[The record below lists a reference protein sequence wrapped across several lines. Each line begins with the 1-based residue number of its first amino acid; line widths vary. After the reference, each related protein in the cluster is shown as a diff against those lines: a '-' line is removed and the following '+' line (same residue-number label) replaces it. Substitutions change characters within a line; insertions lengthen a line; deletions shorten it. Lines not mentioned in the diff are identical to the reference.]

1 MLRELSIENVAV
13 IAKAT
18 VDFEKGFNI
27 MTGETGAG
35 KSILI
40 DSINAIM
47 GNRVSREIIRTGA
60 EKASIFAVF
69 DDIPESVA
77 KALDGAGYEYDGGD
91 LIIQREISLD
101 GRNRCRINGAPAT
114 AGAIKELCS
123 SLITIHGQHDNM
135 DLLDAEKH
143 IDILD
148 SFGDLSDIKTR
159 YSALYEEYTDLRK
172 KLSDLSLDEAYKERR
187 IDLLTYQINEIEQ
200 AQLEEGEEDE
210 LTEQRNILRNAEK
223 LMSNLQNANILI
235 SASDDS
241 PTALELLSEAS
252 RSLDAIS
259 GISSD
264 FEALAGK
271 VSDLYYELDAAAS
284 DIQDQIDSIDV
295 DGQDLQ
301 YIEDRL
307 DLIHRLEKKYG
318 STIPEILEFC
328 SNAKQELETI
338 EGSDEEIARLTKLIE
353 TKKAVLEDCAEELSE
368 ARKKTFDSMSSR
380 IVDELRFLNMPNA
393 VFKLSTVR
401 TELSPKG
408 IDEIE
413 FLLSTNKGEEPK
425 PLSKIASGGELS
437 RIMLGIKN
445 VLAEKDHIGTL
456 IFDEIDSGVS
466 GSGAQK
472 IGIKLK
478 QTAATHQIIC
488 VTHSAQIASFCD
500 SHLLVE
506 KETKGEKTFT
516 DVRKLDRD
524 ERIKEIA
531 RIISGDAV
539 TEIAL
544 QNAREMVEIAEK
556 TAINQ

>member
-18 VDFEKGFNI
+18 VNFEKGFNI

-69 DDIPESVA
+69 DDVPESVT
-77 KALDGAGYEYDGGD
+77 KALNEAGYEYDGSD

-114 AGAIKELCS
+114 AGAIRELCS

-135 DLLDAEKH
+135 DLLDPEKH
-143 IDILD
+143 LDILD
-148 SFGDLSDIKTR
+148 SFGDLDEIKTR
-159 YSALYEEYTDLRK
+159 YTDLYNEYTDLQR
-172 KLSDLSLDEAYKERR
+172 KLSELSLDEAYKARR

-200 AQLEEGEEDE
+200 AQLTEGEEDE
-210 LTEQRNILRNAEK
+210 LSEQRNILRNSEK
-223 LMSNLQNANILI
+223 LMSSLQNANMLI

-252 RSLDAIS
+252 RSLDSIS
-259 GISSD
+259 NISAD

-307 DLIHRLEKKYG
+307 DLIYRLKKKYG
-318 STIPEILEFC
+318 SSVSEILEFLE
-328 SNAKQELETI
+328 NAKQELETI
-338 EGSDEEIARLTKLIE
+338 EGSDEEIARITKILE
-353 TKKAVLEDCAEELSE
+353 KKKAEITDCAEELSG
-368 ARKKTFDSMSSR
+368 ARRKTFNSMSGR
-380 IVDELRFLNMPNA
+380 IVDELRFLNMTNS
-393 VFKLSTVR
+393 VF
-401 TELSPKG
+401 ELSLKRTDLGPRG
-408 IDEIE
+408 IDEVE

-472 IGIKLK
+472 IGLKLR

-500 SHLLVE
+500 NHLLVE
-506 KETKGEKTFT
+506 KETRGEKTFT
-516 DVRKLDRD
+516 DVRRLDRND
-524 ERIKEIA
+524 RIKEIA

-556 TAINQ
+556 SEIQ

>member
-18 VDFEKGFNI
+18 VNFEKGFNI

-69 DDIPESVA
+69 DDVPESVT
-77 KALDGAGYEYDGGD
+77 KALNEAGYEYDGGD

-114 AGAIKELCS
+114 AGAIRELCS

-135 DLLDAEKH
+135 DLLDPEKH
-143 IDILD
+143 LDILD
-148 SFGDLSDIKTR
+148 SFGDLDEIKTR
-159 YSALYEEYTDLRK
+159 YAGLYNEYTDLQR
-172 KLSDLSLDEAYKERR
+172 KLSELSLDEAYKARR

-200 AQLEEGEEDE
+200 AQLTEGEEDE
-210 LTEQRNILRNAEK
+210 LSEQRNILRNSEK
-223 LMSNLQNANILI
+223 LMSSLQNANMLI

-252 RSLDAIS
+252 RSLDSIS
-259 GISSD
+259 NISAD
-264 FEALAGK
+264 FETLAGK

-307 DLIHRLEKKYG
+307 DLIYRLKKKYG
-318 STIPEILEFC
+318 SSVSEILEFC
-328 SNAKQELETI
+328 ENAKQELETI
-338 EGSDEEIARLTKLIE
+338 EGSDEEIARITKILEKKKIILT
-353 TKKAVLEDCAEELSE
+353 DCAEELSE
-368 ARKKTFDSMSSR
+368 ERRKTFNSMSGR
-380 IVDELRFLNMPNA
+380 IVDELRFLNMTNS
-393 VFKLSTVR
+393 VF
-401 TELSPKG
+401 ELSSRRTDLGPRG

-472 IGIKLK
+472 IGLKLR

-500 SHLLVE
+500 NHLLVE
-506 KETKGEKTFT
+506 KETRGEKTFT
-516 DVRKLDRD
+516 DVRRLDRND
-524 ERIKEIA
+524 RIKEIA

-544 QNAREMVEIAEK
+544 QNAREMVEIAERSE
-556 TAINQ
+556 IQ

>member
-18 VDFEKGFNI
+18 VNFEKGFNI

-69 DDIPESVA
+69 DDVPKSVK
-77 KALDGAGYEYDGGD
+77 KALNEAGYEYDGSD

-114 AGAIKELCS
+114 AGAIRELCS

-135 DLLDAEKH
+135 DLLDPEKH
-143 IDILD
+143 LDILD
-148 SFGDLSDIKTR
+148 SFGDLDEIKTR
-159 YSALYEEYTDLRK
+159 YTDLYNEYTDLQR
-172 KLSDLSLDEAYKERR
+172 KLSELSLDEAYKARR

-200 AQLEEGEEDE
+200 AQLTEGEEDE
-210 LTEQRNILRNAEK
+210 LSEQRNILRNSEK
-223 LMSNLQNANILI
+223 LMSSLQNANMLI

-252 RSLDAIS
+252 RSLDSIS
-259 GISSD
+259 NISAD

-307 DLIHRLEKKYG
+307 DLIYRLKKKYG
-318 STIPEILEFC
+318 SSVSEILEFLE
-328 SNAKQELETI
+328 NAKQELETI
-338 EGSDEEIARLTKLIE
+338 EGSDEEIARITKILE
-353 TKKAVLEDCAEELSE
+353 KKKAEITDCAEELSG
-368 ARKKTFDSMSSR
+368 ARRKTFNSMSGR
-380 IVDELRFLNMPNA
+380 IVDELRFLNMTNS
-393 VFKLSTVR
+393 VF
-401 TELSPKG
+401 ELSLKRTDLGPRG
-408 IDEIE
+408 IDEVE

-472 IGIKLK
+472 IGLKLR

-500 SHLLVE
+500 NHLLVE
-506 KETKGEKTFT
+506 KETRGEKTFT
-516 DVRKLDRD
+516 DVRRLDRND
-524 ERIKEIA
+524 RIKEIA

-556 TAINQ
+556 SEIQ

>member
-18 VDFEKGFNI
+18 VNFEKGFNI

-60 EKASIFAVF
+60 DKASIFAVF
-69 DDIPESVA
+69 DDVPESVTN
-77 KALDGAGYEYDGGD
+77 ALNEAGYEYEGGD

-114 AGAIKELCS
+114 AGAIRELCS

-135 DLLDAEKH
+135 DLLDPEKH
-143 IDILD
+143 LDILD
-148 SFGDLSDIKTR
+148 SFGDLDEIKTR
-159 YSALYEEYTDLRK
+159 YAGLYNEYTDLQR
-172 KLSDLSLDEAYKERR
+172 KLSELSLDEAYKARR

-200 AQLEEGEEDE
+200 AQLTEGEEDE
-210 LTEQRNILRNAEK
+210 LSEQRNILRNSEK
-223 LMSNLQNANILI
+223 LMSSLQNANMLI

-252 RSLDAIS
+252 RSLDSVSNIS
-259 GISSD
+259 AD
-264 FEALAGK
+264 FEAIAGK

-307 DLIHRLEKKYG
+307 DLIYRLKKKYG
-318 STIPEILEFC
+318 SSVSEILEFC
-328 SNAKQELETI
+328 ENAKQELETI
-338 EGSDEEIARLTKLIE
+338 EGSDEEIARITKILEKKKIILT
-353 TKKAVLEDCAEELSE
+353 DCAEELSE
-368 ARKKTFDSMSSR
+368 ARKKTFNSMSGR
-380 IVDELRFLNMPNA
+380 IVDELRFLNMTNS
-393 VFKLSTVR
+393 VF
-401 TELSPKG
+401 ELSSRRTDLGPRG

-472 IGIKLK
+472 IGLKLR

-500 SHLLVE
+500 NHLLVE
-506 KETKGEKTFT
+506 KETRGEKTFT
-516 DVRKLDRD
+516 DVRRLDRND
-524 ERIKEIA
+524 RIKEIA

-544 QNAREMVEIAEK
+544 QNAREMVEIAERSE
-556 TAINQ
+556 IQ